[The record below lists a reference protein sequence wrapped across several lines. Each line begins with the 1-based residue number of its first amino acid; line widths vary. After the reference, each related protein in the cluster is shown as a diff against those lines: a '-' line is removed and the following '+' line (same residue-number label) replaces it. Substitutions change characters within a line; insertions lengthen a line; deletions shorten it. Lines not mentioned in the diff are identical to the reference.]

1 MAARVIPVAIR
12 IRQHRPKAR
21 GAVPIASW
29 VERGSSSKKDGSVNA
44 KVTMV
49 DTVSGSMRRA
59 NNKSAE
65 PRAERGRHTRRIS
78 FHPQETLRESD
89 TYSSTNTA
97 SETPMQRAANIK
109 PSPCFQVR
117 DAFHR
122 AIAANH
128 PASWHHVP

>member
-12 IRQHRPKAR
+12 IRQHRPRAS
-21 GAVPIASW
+21 GAVPIASL
-29 VERGSSSKKDGSVNA
+29 VARGSSSKKDGSVTAN
-44 KVTMV
+44 VIRV
-49 DTVSGSMRRA
+49 DTASGSMRRT

-89 TYSSTNTA
+89 TYSNTNTA
-97 SETPMQRAANIK
+97 SETPTQRAANIK

-117 DAFHR
+117 DAFHP

-128 PASWHHVP
+128 PAGWHHVR